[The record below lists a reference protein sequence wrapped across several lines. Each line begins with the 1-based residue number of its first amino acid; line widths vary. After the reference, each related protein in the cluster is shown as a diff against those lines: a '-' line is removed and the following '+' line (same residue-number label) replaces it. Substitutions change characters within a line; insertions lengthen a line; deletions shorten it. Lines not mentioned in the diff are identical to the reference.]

1 MRNTILIFIS
11 TAIIVA
17 GAIISCTNSSSAG
30 IPDKAAV
37 DTAKRIARGEYLVN
51 VAGCDDC
58 HSPKR
63 MGAHGPEIIPELR
76 FSGYPSNRPIQRPDS
91 NVIKQGWALMGAD
104 LTSAAGPW
112 GISFTANLTS
122 DQTGIGAWKEE
133 QFITAIRKGKYKGLE
148 SNRNLLP
155 PMPWYSYKNMTD
167 EDLKSV
173 FAFFKSTRP
182 VKNIVPAPRQ
192 IAEIK

>member
-1 MRNTILIFIS
+1 MRNTILIFIFAS
-11 TAIIVA
+11 IIVA

-30 IPDKAAV
+30 IPDKAVV

-76 FSGYPSNRPIQRPDS
+76 FSGYPSTRPIQRPDS
-91 NVIKQGWALMGAD
+91 NVVRQGWALLNAD

-112 GISFTANLTS
+112 GVSFTANLTS

-133 QFITAIRKGKYKGLE
+133 QFITALRKGKYKGLE
-148 SNRNLLP
+148 SNRDLLP
-155 PMPWYSYKNMTD
+155 PMPWFAYRNMTD

-173 FAFFKSTRP
+173 FAFLKSTKP
-182 VKNIVPAPRQ
+182 VKNIVPAPMQ